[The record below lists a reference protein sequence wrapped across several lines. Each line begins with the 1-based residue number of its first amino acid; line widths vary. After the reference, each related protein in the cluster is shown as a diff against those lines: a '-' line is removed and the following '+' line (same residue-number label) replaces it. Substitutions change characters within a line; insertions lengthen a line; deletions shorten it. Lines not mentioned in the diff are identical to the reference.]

1 MYLNG
6 EKKTLK
12 NWLNLISNSEFQVDV
27 QKRAT
32 ALELL
37 QHPFLS
43 KRSAPKTI
51 DANIKA
57 AKKELGKDL

>member
-1 MYLNG
+1 MVKKSL
-6 EKKTLK
+6 EKLMEF
-12 NWLNLISNSEFQVDV
+12 NFDSEFQVDV

>member
-1 MYLNG
+1 MKKKSVEYL
-6 EKKTLK
+6 
-12 NWLNLISNSEFQVDV
+12 LNSISNSEFQVDV

>member
-1 MYLNG
+1 MVKKNL
-6 EKKTLK
+6 EKLM
-12 NWLNLISNSEFQVDV
+12 NWISDSEFQVDV

>member
-1 MYLNG
+1 MEFNFD
-6 EKKTLK
+6 
-12 NWLNLISNSEFQVDV
+12 SEFQVDV

-43 KRSAPKTI
+43 KRSAPRTI

-57 AKKELGKDL
+57 AKKELGKDSQSNTKQSF

>member
-1 MYLNG
+1 MN
-6 EKKTLK
+6 EF
-12 NWLNLISNSEFQVDV
+12 NFDSEFQVDV

>member
-1 MYLNG
+1 MVKKKSVEYL
-6 EKKTLK
+6 
-12 NWLNLISNSEFQVDV
+12 LNSISNSEFQVDV